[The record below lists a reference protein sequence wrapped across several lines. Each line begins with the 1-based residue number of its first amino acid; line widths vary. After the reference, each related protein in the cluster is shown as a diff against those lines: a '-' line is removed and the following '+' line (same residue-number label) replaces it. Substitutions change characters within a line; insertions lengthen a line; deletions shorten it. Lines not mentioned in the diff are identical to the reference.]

1 MFRRFIYFIEGNQ
14 ITEISS
20 RKVLRKI
27 KPKKATPFDRKTA
40 LEKKLTEKMI
50 ALKLTH
56 THTPTLEYLSKMYY
70 FYFHL
75 GTIYLHKTQ

>member
-27 KPKKATPFDRKTA
+27 KIKKATPFDRKTA

-56 THTPTLEYLSKMYY
+56 THQHTHTRVLEQDVLLLLSSRYYL
-70 FYFHL
+70 F
-75 GTIYLHKTQ
+75 T

>member
-27 KPKKATPFDRKTA
+27 KIKKATPFDRKTA

-56 THTPTLEYLSKMYY
+56 THARTHTHTRVLEQDVLLLLSSRHYL
-70 FYFHL
+70 F
-75 GTIYLHKTQ
+75 T